1 MMKLDKRQKRLQK
14 LYEDLTNICNE
25 FLQDGSLT
33 EVVGALEGCKAI
45 LINRNAIFKEPH
57 DE

>member
-14 LYEDLTNICNE
+14 LYQDLTNICNE
-25 FLQDGSLT
+25 FLQDGSMT

-45 LINRNAIFKEPH
+45 LIHRKAFFMEPH